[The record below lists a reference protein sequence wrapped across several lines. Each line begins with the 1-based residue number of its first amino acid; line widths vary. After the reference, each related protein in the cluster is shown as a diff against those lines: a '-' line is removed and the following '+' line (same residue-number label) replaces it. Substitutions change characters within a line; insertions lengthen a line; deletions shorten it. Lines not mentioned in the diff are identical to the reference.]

1 MARWL
6 LRAVLVTGRYGN
18 NKKGSFCEGGRMNIL
33 LSLRICSPLQ
43 SLSLME
49 RNNDIVI
56 GHSAVRA
63 VANLTIV
70 KALTDTNL

>member
-1 MARWL
+1 
-6 LRAVLVTGRYGN
+6 
-18 NKKGSFCEGGRMNIL
+18 MNIL
-33 LSLRICSPLQ
+33 LSLWICAPLQ

-70 KALTDTNL
+70 KALTETNL